1 MTRKILPF
9 VFIILVISAYFYYI
23 YSIHRDPFYI
33 HIHRDLSNNN
43 KVIMGEEKG
52 IYCMTPSRYVFYI
65 SGKDYKIL
73 NKVRV
78 NGGWNMAP
86 ARDGKIYV
94 AIRGNLSKA
103 GKAVAVL
110 QNGKIIKYIELKNP
124 LPRIVKYNDYNGKA
138 YVGHIFFM
146 NKNFITVFNT
156 ENDIVERYLPYNG
169 EIEDISFA
177 KDNKMIISSWMPDKD
192 KYKDKIDVIDL
203 DNYSLIRSIPLNF
216 KASSIEVIGDAIYL
230 INGLSGDPFI
240 YAVEW
245 KKNDSTMIK
254 KIKLSDNYPWRLYK
268 NEIGG
273 KTYLYVTHYNIDNMS
288 GQSISLIDP
297 DQNKVIK
304 VIHNAYHPGDIAF
317 NNNEIVV
324 CDHVNERLLVLRDSK
339 IVHEIKLGER
349 PIFIAKAK

>member
-1 MTRKILPF
+1 MTRKILPV

-33 HIHRDLSNNN
+33 HIHKDLSNND

-52 IYCMTPSRYVFYI
+52 IYCMTPGYVFYI
-65 SGKDYKIL
+65 SDKDYKIL

-86 ARDGKIYV
+86 VRDGKIYV

-124 LPRIVKYNDYNGKA
+124 LPRIVKYNEYDGKV
-138 YVGHIFFM
+138 YIGHIFFM
-146 NKNFITVFNT
+146 SKNFITVFNT
-156 ENDIVERYLPYNG
+156 ENDTVERYLPYNG

-268 NEIGG
+268 NEISG
-273 KTYLYVTHYNIDNMS
+273 KTYLYVTHYNINNMS

-317 NNNEIVV
+317 NNNEILV

-349 PIFIAKAK
+349 PIFIVKAK